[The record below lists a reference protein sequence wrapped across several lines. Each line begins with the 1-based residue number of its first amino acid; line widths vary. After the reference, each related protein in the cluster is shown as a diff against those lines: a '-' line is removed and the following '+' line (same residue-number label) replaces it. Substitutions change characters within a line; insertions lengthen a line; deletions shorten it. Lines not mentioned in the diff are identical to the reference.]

1 MSIKII
7 RIMSKNF
14 NQLKSRLITSLL
26 FIIVFVIFFQI
37 EKFKDFLLVNLVT
50 QLLVFLFAACIPA
63 YLTKRMSYVDI
74 AWPFGLISIG
84 IITLFF
90 GEGYVPRKI
99 IISSLYLIA
108 GLRMGLGAL
117 LLLKKGYLDKELP
130 RYQFQRI
137 RWNKKG
143 FTNHSISIQYEILLQ
158 CFANITFL
166 VIPAILI
173 SNNTLEYF
181 TIFEIIGFVLWIVF
195 FALEHIADIQKQAF
209 LINAKRN
216 KLKNQ
221 VCDVGLWSY
230 TRHPNYFSEW
240 MIWNALILASFS
252 SLIYTEKIYIFIGLL
267 TSLLYVSFLMY
278 QTLVFLTGAVP
289 SEYYSLIKRPDYKKY
304 QKTTNMFFPNL
315 FK

>member
-14 NQLKSRLITSLL
+14 NKLKSRLITSLL
-26 FIIVFVIFFQI
+26 FIIVFIIFFQI
-37 EKFKDFLLVNLVT
+37 EKFKDFLLVNLVI

-84 IITLFF
+84 LITLFF

-108 GLRMGLGAL
+108 GFRMGLGAL

-181 TIFEIIGFVLWIVF
+181 TIFEISGFVLWIVF
-195 FALEHIADIQKQAF
+195 FAVEHLADLQKQAF
-209 LINAKRN
+209 LINAKKN
-216 KLKNQ
+216 NLKNQ
-221 VCDVGLWSY
+221 VCNVGLWNY

-252 SLIYTEKIYIFIGLL
+252 SLVYSEEMYIFIGVLI
-267 TSLLYVSFLMY
+267 SLLYISFLMY
-278 QTLVFLTGAVP
+278 QR
-289 SEYYSLIKRPDYKKY
+289 LI
-304 QKTTNMFFPNL
+304 L
-315 FK
+315 H

>member
-1 MSIKII
+1 
-7 RIMSKNF
+7 MSKNF
-14 NQLKSRLITSLL
+14 NKLKSRLITSLL
-26 FIIVFVIFFQI
+26 FIIVFIIFFQI
-37 EKFKDFLLVNLVT
+37 EKFKDFLLVNLVI

-84 IITLFF
+84 LITLFF

-181 TIFEIIGFVLWIVF
+181 TIFEISGFVLWIVF
-195 FALEHIADIQKQAF
+195 FAVEHLADLQKQAF
-209 LINAKRN
+209 LINAKKN
-216 KLKNQ
+216 NLKNQ
-221 VCDVGLWSY
+221 VCNVGLWNY

-252 SLIYTEKIYIFIGLL
+252 SLVYSEEMYIFIGVLI
-267 TSLLYVSFLMY
+267 SLLYISFLMY

-289 SEYYSLIKRPDYKKY
+289 SEHYSIIKRPDYKKY